1 MPKCAASDM
10 LKMSDEFLVCR
21 WLFCVDSTLPVWGHA
36 VMLVT
41 YLAEEMTTECCSE
54 LRIFVRWAATESS

>member
-1 MPKCAASDM
+1 MFAVSVG
-10 LKMSDEFLVCR
+10 F
-21 WLFCVDSTLPVWGHA
+21 TLLLGHDGA
-36 VMLVT
+36 LNT